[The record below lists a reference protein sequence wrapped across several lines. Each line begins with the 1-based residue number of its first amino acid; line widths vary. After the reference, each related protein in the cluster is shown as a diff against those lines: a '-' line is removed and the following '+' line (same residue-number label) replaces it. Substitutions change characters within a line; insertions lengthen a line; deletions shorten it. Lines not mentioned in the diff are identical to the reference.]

1 MNKIREFSDPNVII
15 ALVANKSDLV
25 DEDDRAKGY
34 GKYSHNQ
41 KRIEEDNLARMR
53 RALEGKSTKNTYFV
67 QKQQPLMQ
75 INNISMY
82 EGGDSEENDGNQN
95 EFAPKSRN

>member
-1 MNKIREFSDPNVII
+1 
-15 ALVANKSDLV
+15 
-25 DEDDRAKGY
+25 
-34 GKYSHNQ
+34 
-41 KRIEEDNLARMR
+41 MR

-82 EGGDSEENDGNQN
+82 EGGDPEENDGNQN